1 MSMKKDLVTQE
12 EIDKCLRHLRHVSD
26 GSNKS
31 THEQLL
37 KLLQQIQ
44 ITLDEAMVEDSIDS
58 IRIRITYTTTISR
71 KGGGIDEDAI
81 RFQYIKEIP
90 VDYGKVPIRLRDNTT
105 TGAGASAVDDTTSPK
120 IDAIVEDA
128 IIESYDEL
136 EKGIPTLYEVLGH
149 LKRIYF
155 MPEDFSNRLVVDRI
169 HKLRNMFSKD
179 EILTLP
185 SIDLSNNAGLIPI

>member
-1 MSMKKDLVTQE
+1 MDRKKDLVIPE
-12 EIDKCLRHLRHVSD
+12 EIDRCLRYVYNNK
-26 GSNKS
+26 NKS
-31 THEQLL
+31 AQEQLL
-37 KLLQQIQ
+37 KLLQEMQ
-44 ITLDEAMVEDSIDS
+44 ITLEEPKVEDSIDGT
-58 IRIRITYTTTISR
+58 RIRVTYITAISR
-71 KGGGIDEDAI
+71 KRGGVDEGVI

-105 TGAGASAVDDTTSPK
+105 TGAAASAVDDTTSPK

>member
-1 MSMKKDLVTQE
+1 MSTKKDLVTQE
-12 EIDKCLRHLRHVSD
+12 EIDKCLRYVSV
-26 GSNKS
+26 GRNKPEQ
-31 THEQLL
+31 EQLL
-37 KLLQQIQ
+37 KLLQEMQ
-44 ITLDEAMVEDSIDS
+44 ITLEEPKVEDSIDGT
-58 IRIRITYTTTISR
+58 RICFTYATAISR
-71 KGGGIDEDAI
+71 KRGGVDEGII
-81 RFQYIKEIP
+81 RFQYIKEVP
-90 VDYGKVPIRLRDNTT
+90 VDYGKLPIRLRDNTT

-120 IDAIVEDA
+120 IDAIVEDT

>member
-1 MSMKKDLVTQE
+1 MDRKKDLVVPE
-12 EIDKCLRHLRHVSD
+12 EIDRCLRYVSNNNN
-26 GSNKS
+26 NKS
-31 THEQLL
+31 TQERLL
-37 KLLQQIQ
+37 ELLQEMQ
-44 ITLDEAMVEDSIDS
+44 ITLEEPKVEDSIDGT
-58 IRIRITYTTTISR
+58 RICFTYATVISR
-71 KGGGIDEDAI
+71 KRGGIDEGVI
-81 RFQYIKEIP
+81 RFQYMKEIP
-90 VDYGKVPIRLRDNTT
+90 VDYSKVPIRLGDNTT
-105 TGAGASAVDDTTSPK
+105 TSAAKSVVDDTPSSK
-120 IDAIVEDA
+120 INAIVDDS

-185 SIDLSNNAGLIPI
+185 SIDLSNKAGLVPI

>member
-1 MSMKKDLVTQE
+1 MDRKKDLVIPE
-12 EIDKCLRHLRHVSD
+12 EIDRCLRYIYNN
-26 GSNKS
+26 NKNNS
-31 THEQLL
+31 AQEQLL
-37 KLLQQIQ
+37 KLLQETQ
-44 ITLDEAMVEDSIDS
+44 ITLEEPKVEDSIDGT
-58 IRIRITYTTTISR
+58 RICFTYATVISR
-71 KGGGIDEDAI
+71 KRGGVDEGVI
-81 RFQYIKEIP
+81 RFQYMKEIP
-90 VDYGKVPIRLRDNTT
+90 VDYGKVPIRLRDNTA
-105 TGAGASAVDDTTSPK
+105 TGADASAVDNTTSPK
-120 IDAIVEDA
+120 LDAIVEDT

-185 SIDLSNNAGLIPI
+185 SIDLSNKAGLIPI